1 MKNFISFKDWVLT
14 KESSAATRLRRDAAL
29 GLKPPI
35 PDAMLHSRSTASPF
49 EVEEIQ
55 KKNKKKKKK
64 KGHMGCNES
73 ITGKPKEPESVE
85 EGQCDICGDS
95 ATHYYFGIDSLG
107 NEDYRTDCSNP
118 RCENYGLTKKST
130 HPAARGHM

>member
-49 EVEEIQ
+49 EVEQIQ
-55 KKNKKKKKK
+55 KKNKKKKKN
-64 KGHMGCNES
+64 KGNMNCDES
-73 ITGKPKEPESVE
+73 VRSKPRKPESVE
-85 EGQCDICGDS
+85 DGQCDICGS
-95 ATHYYFGIDSLG
+95 PATLYYFGINSLG

-118 RCENYGLTKKST
+118 RCDNYGEKST

>member
-64 KGHMGCNES
+64 KGHMGW
-73 ITGKPKEPESVE
+73 
-85 EGQCDICGDS
+85 
-95 ATHYYFGIDSLG
+95 